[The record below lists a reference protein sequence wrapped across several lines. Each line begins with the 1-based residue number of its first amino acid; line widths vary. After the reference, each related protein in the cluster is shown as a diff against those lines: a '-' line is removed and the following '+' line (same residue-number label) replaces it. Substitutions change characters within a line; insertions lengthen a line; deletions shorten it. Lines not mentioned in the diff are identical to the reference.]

1 VTGELDGSLL
11 HRCAVLA
18 LRFGV
23 LAIFAL
29 GNGAS
34 GMIPQMHHEFV
45 TRDHWLDELTFSQ
58 LLAVSQATP
67 GPNFLIVSL
76 IGWRV
81 ASWPGAFVVYVAF
94 LAAPTAIALTV
105 GRLVRRHDTPLLLL
119 VRRAVRPMTSAL
131 WLATG
136 AVIALINDKT
146 PVDIGVTVVVAAGS
160 LLFERNPLWWCLGA
174 AIVGA
179 AIG

>member
-1 VTGELDGSLL
+1 MSGGLDGSLR

-18 LRFGV
+18 LRFGI

-34 GMIPQMHHEFV
+34 GMIPQMHQEFV

-58 LLAVSQATP
+58 LLAVSQAAP

-94 LAAPTAIALTV
+94 LAAPLAIAFTV
-105 GRLVRRHDTPLLLL
+105 GRLVPRHDTPLLLL
-119 VRRAVRPMTSAL
+119 VRRAVPPLRRQL
-131 WLATG
+131 RRCGHRL
-136 AVIALINDKT
+136 VNDKT
-146 PVDIGVTVVVAAGS
+146 PVDRHHGRRRGRFRFDRAEPDLV
-160 LLFERNPLWWCLGA
+160 R
-174 AIVGA
+174 
-179 AIG
+179 

>member
-1 VTGELDGSLL
+1 M
-11 HRCAVLA
+11 
-18 LRFGV
+18 RFGI

-34 GMIPQMHHEFV
+34 GLIPQMHQEFV

-94 LAAPTAIALTV
+94 LAAPLAIALTV
-105 GRLVRRHDTPLLLL
+105 GRLVRRHDTPLLAML
-119 VRRAVRPMTSAL
+119 RRAVRPMTAAL

-136 AVIALINDKT
+136 AVIAMVNDRT
-146 PVDIGVTVVVAAGS
+146 PVDVVLTAVVALGS
-160 LLFERNPLWWCLGA
+160 LFFEVNPLWWCLAA

-179 AIG
+179 AIT